1 MPEALK
7 KLEVISPATAAAT
20 SASKLPINIP
30 LKTQLWEHQTVAIN
44 RAANR
49 IFFGLFFEMGTGKT
63 LTAITILR
71 LKYQKAGALHPTLIL
86 GPPIVLH
93 NWRREILEHSAIKPE
108 KIVVLEGSGKQR
120 LKTFRAAQAKF
131 GSQFIAITNYETLLM
146 EPCFL
151 AFYHWRPQCLVVDES
166 HRCKDISAKRT
177 RAVIQLADR
186 ALTCKLLLT
195 GTPVL
200 KSPLDLFAQ
209 YRIMDGG
216 ENFGTSYTSFRRTY
230 FYDRNAGLAG
240 TQKYFPD
247 WQPRKSCTD
256 DLNHI
261 INISAM
267 AVKKVDC
274 LDLPPFV
281 RKLIP
286 VELSPI
292 QKKLYREIK
301 NDLITTLGDKFCT
314 APIALTKALRLQQIV
329 SGYLPVEDKHG
340 EVSNVTLKDNPR
352 AAVLQELLAGLVGD
366 HKVLVW
372 AVFKE
377 NYMVIRRVLA
387 SLAVE
392 YVEVTGE
399 ISASEKQ
406 KNVDRFNTD
415 SRCRVLLGHPGS
427 GGIGINL
434 VAASYA
440 VFYSRGFSLEHDLQA
455 EARNYRG
462 GSERHASVTRVDL
475 VAEGTIDEI
484 VLKALSDKKEMGDKL
499 LREVKDQL

>member
-7 KLEVISPATAAAT
+7 LEATIREITAAT
-20 SASKLPINIP
+20 SASKLPVNLTVKTP
-30 LKTQLWEHQTVAIN
+30 LWDHQLAAIN

-49 IFFGLFFEMGTGKT
+49 MFFGLFFEMGTGKT

-71 LKYQKAGALHPTLIL
+71 IKYQKVGVLHPTLIL

-93 NWRREILEHSAIKPE
+93 NWRREILENSTIKPE
-108 KIVVLEGSGKQR
+108 KVVVLEGSGKER
-120 LKTFRAAQAKF
+120 LKIFNAARGKF
-131 GSQFIAITNYETLLM
+131 GSQFIAITNYETMLM
-146 EPCFL
+146 EPVFK
-151 AFYHWRPQCLVVDES
+151 AVYDWRPDCLVVDES
-166 HRCKDISAKRT
+166 HRCKDIQAKRT
-177 RAVIQLADR
+177 RAVIQIADR
-186 ALTCKLLLT
+186 TRICKLLLT

-200 KSPLDLFAQ
+200 KSPMDLFAQ

-216 ENFGTSYTSFRRTY
+216 ENFGTSFTSFRRTY

-247 WQPRKSCTD
+247 WQPRKSCID

-261 INISAM
+261 INISAA
-267 AVKKVDC
+267 AVKKADC
-274 LDLPPFV
+274 LDLPPLV
-281 RKLIP
+281 RKRVP
-286 VELSPI
+286 VELSAV
-292 QKKLYREIK
+292 QKKLYKEIK
-301 NDLITTLGDKFCT
+301 QDLITTLGDKFCT

-352 AAVLQELLAGLVGD
+352 AAVLQELLGGIVGE

-372 AVFKE
+372 AVFRE
-377 NYMVIRRVLA
+377 NYATIRRVLA
-387 SLAVE
+387 SLEVE
-392 YVEVTGE
+392 YVEVTGD

-415 SRCRVLLGHPGS
+415 PRCRVLLGHPGS

-440 VFYSRGFSLEHDLQA
+440 IFYSRGFSLEHDLQA

-462 GSERHASVTRVDL
+462 GSEQHASITRVDL

-499 LREVKDQL
+499 LREMKDQL

>member
-1 MPEALK
+1 MPEAAKTLSTTTT
-7 KLEVISPATAAAT
+7 ETAVAI
-20 SASKLPINIP
+20 SASKLPINLTLRTP
-30 LKTQLWEHQTVAIN
+30 LWEHQVTAIN

-49 IFFGLFFEMGTGKT
+49 TFFGLFFEMGTGKT

-71 LKYQKAGALHPTLIL
+71 LKYQKAGALIPTLIL
-86 GPPIVLH
+86 GPPIVLE
-93 NWRREILEHSAIKPE
+93 NWRRELILNSQIKPE
-108 KIVVLEGSGKQR
+108 KIVVLDGTGKQR
-120 LKTFRAAQAKF
+120 LATLGAAMAKF

-146 EPCFL
+146 EPVFNKL
-151 AFYHWRPQCLVVDES
+151 YTWRPQCLVVDES
-166 HRCKDISAKRT
+166 HRCKDIQAKRT
-177 RAVIQLADR
+177 RAVVQLADR
-186 ALTCKLLLT
+186 ALTCRLLLT

-200 KSPLDLFAQ
+200 KSPMDLFAQ

-216 ENFGTSYTSFRRTY
+216 ENFGTSFTAFRRTY
-230 FYDRNAGLAG
+230 FYDKNASLAG
-240 TQKYFPD
+240 SQKYFPD
-247 WQPRKSCTD
+247 WRPRASCVD
-256 DLNHI
+256 DINHV

-267 AVKKVDC
+267 SVKKSDC
-274 LDLPPFV
+274 LDLPPLV
-281 RKLIP
+281 RKTVP
-286 VELSPI
+286 VELSPV
-292 QKKLYREIK
+292 QKKLYKEIK
-301 NDLITTLGDKFCT
+301 NDLITFLGDKTCT

-329 SGYLPVEDKHG
+329 SGYLPVEDQHG
-340 EVSNVTLKDNPR
+340 EVSNITLKDNPR
-352 AAVLQELLAGLVGD
+352 ATVLQELLASIVGD

-377 NYMVIRRVLA
+377 NYAVIRRVLA
-387 SLAVE
+387 GLGVD
-392 YVEVTGE
+392 YVEVHGE
-399 ISASEKQ
+399 VSAAAKQ
-406 KNVDRFNTD
+406 QNVDRFNNE
-415 SRCRVLLGHPGS
+415 SKCRVLLGHPGS

-499 LREVKDQL
+499 LREMKDQL